1 MRRLLIRPGAIGDTV
16 LSLPALKCLKA
27 DYTEVWVRGDVVPL
41 IRFADRVRSIA
52 STGIDLLG
60 LDGVD
65 PPQALI
71 NWLKSFDSIISW
83 YGSNREEF
91 RAEVRRLELPIQFF
105 AALPP
110 PNERVHAS
118 DYFLAQVGGSGPAGS
133 SPRRSE

>member
-1 MRRLLIRPGAIGDTV
+1 MIRPGAIGDTI

-27 DYTEVWVRGDVVPL
+27 DYTEVWVRGDIVPL
-41 IRFADRVRSIA
+41 IRFADRVWSIA

-91 RAEVRRLELPIQFF
+91 RAEVRRLELPIEFF
-105 AALPP
+105 AS
-110 PNERVHAS
+110 AS
-118 DYFLAQVGGSGPAGS
+118 SQ
-133 SPRRSE
+133 